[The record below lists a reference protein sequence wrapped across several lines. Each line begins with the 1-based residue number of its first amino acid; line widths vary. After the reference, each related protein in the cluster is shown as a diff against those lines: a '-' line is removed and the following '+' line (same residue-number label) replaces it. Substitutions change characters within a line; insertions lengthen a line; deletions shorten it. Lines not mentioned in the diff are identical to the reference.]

1 MAADKG
7 FEAWSLLT
15 PEEEERRSAGAG
27 VTFLAAGT
35 GVTGLSGAVTAVAA
49 VFAAELVTGF
59 ARTGCGAGAAGTAA
73 LFLPTADLTAGF
85 FSAATALPLPDA
97 ATAF

>member
-15 PEEEERRSAGAG
+15 PEEEERRSAGPG
-27 VTFLAAGT
+27 VAFFAAGA
-35 GVTGLSGAVTAVAA
+35 GVTGLSGAVTAVAG

-59 ARTGCGAGAAGTAA
+59 AR
-73 LFLPTADLTAGF
+73 ADC
-85 FSAATALPLPDA
+85 
-97 ATAF
+97 